1 MTVVIA
7 SSSSSGAAWS
17 QHNPTHSISLPSGG
31 RSSGSSITFLENR
44 NDGAA
49 SGRIMAPML
58 RTKEKPNCAS
68 ARGPNE
74 GEPCMDDTDY
84 DKSVK
89 DYVSFLIKRN
99 KRLND
104 LVADPVLSN
113 ILNDS
118 PAPVEESVLSTRFG
132 GDLEQESPVCASKE
146 TLIYPK
152 RGKTTKDDWVFVV
165 NQENVQQ
172 ALRVEKCI
180 NEGSSCNFGMPLP
193 GNARA
198 VCRQKYVYRRM
209 LTVASNSIDPE
220 EVLMPSCC
228 VCYASKSNFDIAVRI
243 LNATALSAGGAA
255 TPSALPINAANR
267 ATQPLRLPLSGVSN
281 RRPQRGYPA
290 GYNYY
295 G

>member
-1 MTVVIA
+1 MIQLLQSFNCGRNKLNDTVTAFTVED
-7 SSSSSGAAWS
+7 
-17 QHNPTHSISLPSGG
+17 NKL
-31 RSSGSSITFLENR
+31 
-44 NDGAA
+44 NDTVTVFTVEDNK
-49 SGRIMAPML
+49 L
-58 RTKEKPNCAS
+58 N
-68 ARGPNE
+68 
-74 GEPCMDDTDY
+74 DTVTAFTVEDNKLN
-84 DKSVK
+84 DTVTAFTVEDNKLNDTVTAFTVEDNKLNDTVSFR

-228 VCYASKSNFDIAVRI
+228 VCYARDQTFDI
-243 LNATALSAGGAA
+243 
-255 TPSALPINAANR
+255 SALVR
-267 ATQPLRLPLSGVSN
+267 K
-281 RRPQRGYPA
+281 
-290 GYNYY
+290 
-295 G
+295 